1 MSEVKNERFC
11 RMQLWAVIV
20 LMLSL
25 FLPVGVLSLPAQTVM
40 AADNKVE
47 EWTESE
53 EDENVNVKINVTSK
67 SIAIGASY
75 GLIIYNVSE
84 DQSVVF
90 TSSDTSVATVDETG
104 IVTGVANGQTT
115 ITAAVYTGE
124 ELTKKLRC
132 SVKVAPAALNV
143 RFITPEVVIIQGRRM
158 ALKSIFVPY
167 NCVKDVTY
175 YSSNS
180 KTVHISTSGRIAAKK
195 VGVAY
200 VYIILPNGKYDV
212 CKVTVVS
219 QEDYDTMIE
228 NAEKASEGQEEN

>member
-75 GLIIYNVSE
+75 GLIIY
-84 DQSVVF
+84 
-90 TSSDTSVATVDETG
+90 
-104 IVTGVANGQTT
+104 
-115 ITAAVYTGE
+115 
-124 ELTKKLRC
+124 KLH
-132 SVKVAPAALNV
+132 P
-143 RFITPEVVIIQGRRM
+143 
-158 ALKSIFVPY
+158 
-167 NCVKDVTY
+167 
-175 YSSNS
+175 
-180 KTVHISTSGRIAAKK
+180 
-195 VGVAY
+195 
-200 VYIILPNGKYDV
+200 
-212 CKVTVVS
+212 
-219 QEDYDTMIE
+219 
-228 NAEKASEGQEEN
+228 

>member
-124 ELTKKLRC
+124 ELTKQL
-132 SVKVAPAALNV
+132 
-143 RFITPEVVIIQGRRM
+143 
-158 ALKSIFVPY
+158 
-167 NCVKDVTY
+167 
-175 YSSNS
+175 
-180 KTVHISTSGRIAAKK
+180 
-195 VGVAY
+195 
-200 VYIILPNGKYDV
+200 
-212 CKVTVVS
+212 
-219 QEDYDTMIE
+219 
-228 NAEKASEGQEEN
+228 